1 MKKTDRH
8 NKILEIISSR
18 EIDTQEE
25 LVDVLNSLN
34 LNVTQATVSRDI
46 KELGL
51 IKISGNN
58 KKYKYALMYSDAN
71 NEQTKQ
77 INLFKSCVTKIQV
90 AKNIVVVKTLVG
102 NASAAG
108 AIIDNLDLIEIV
120 GSVAG
125 DDTIIIVTRSDEDA
139 EEVKRILTKLL

>member
-1 MKKTDRH
+1 MKKSDRQ
-8 NKILEIISSR
+8 NKIIELISSR

-51 IKISGNN
+51 IKVKGKI
-58 KKYKYALMYSDAN
+58 KKYKYALIQSETN
-71 NEQTKQ
+71 VEK
-77 INLFKSCVTKIQV
+77 IRLLNLFKNCVTNIAV
-90 AKNIVVVKTLVG
+90 AKNIVVVKTLGG
-102 NASAAG
+102 NGNSAG
-108 AIIDNLDLIEIV
+108 VMIDSLNLDEIV

-125 DDTIIIVTRSDEDA
+125 DDTLIIVTKSDEEA
-139 EEVKRILTKLL
+139 ESVKKTLTNLL

>member
-1 MKKTDRH
+1 MKKIDRH
-8 NKILEIISSR
+8 NKILEIISSK
-18 EIDTQEE
+18 EIDTQDE
-25 LVDVLNSLN
+25 LVEILNSLN

-51 IKISGNN
+51 IKISGKT
-58 KKYKYALMYSDAN
+58 KKYKYALMQNDNLS
-71 NEQTKQ
+71 EKSKQ
-77 INLFKSCVTKIQV
+77 ANLFKNCVTKIDI

-108 AIIDNLDLIEIV
+108 AIIDNLNLIEIV

-125 DDTIIIVTRSDEDA
+125 DDTIIIIARSDEDA
-139 EEVKRILTKLL
+139 TDVKRILTNLL